1 MHDASLFADTLRAER
16 LLTALA
22 SELRRV
28 SVHDAR
34 AVHLRALAL
43 KGAVTRWAELAPDEA
58 ARHAVIGELAAL
70 RRQVES
76 LSAEPA
82 VAEWRAFAAAH

>member
-1 MHDASLFADTLRAER
+1 MHDASLLADTLRAER

-43 KGAVTRWAELAPDEA
+43 KRTVTSWADLAPDEA
-58 ARHAVIGELAAL
+58 ARHAVMGELMAL
-70 RRQVES
+70 RRQVDS
-76 LSAEPA
+76 LSAEPV
-82 VAEWRAFAAAH
+82 VAEWRAFASAH